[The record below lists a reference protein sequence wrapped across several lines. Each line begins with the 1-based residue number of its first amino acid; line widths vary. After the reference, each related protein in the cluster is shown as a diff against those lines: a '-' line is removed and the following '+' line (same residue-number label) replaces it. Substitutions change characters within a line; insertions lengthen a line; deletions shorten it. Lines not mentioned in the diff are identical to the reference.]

1 MSREKIVVLDFG
13 SQYAH
18 LIAKRFRMLGFY
30 SEIALPS
37 SSLEVFKDAKG
48 IIFSGGPSSV
58 YDANVPEFNEE
69 ILSLDLPIL
78 GLCYG
83 HQLMQKCYGG
93 KVGKAETG
101 EFGFAKLNLNENVKS
116 PLFEGLEQTEQV
128 WMSHQDEVLE
138 AGEGFEIIGSTKDC
152 KAAALQNL
160 SKKRFSLQCHC
171 EVKDTTHG
179 NKIFENFAKICGMQK
194 NWDEDTVLRTILE
207 GIKTQAKDKN
217 VLLFLSG
224 GVDSTITFALLN
236 KALGQERVLGL
247 HIDNGFMRKN
257 ESKNVADS
265 YKKFGFN
272 NFIVEDASE
281 SFLSAIK
288 GLTDPQ
294 KKRMAVGEN
303 FIKVRDEVLAK
314 QHLDENEWLLAQGT
328 LYPDII
334 ESGGTKNS
342 KTIKTHHNRVEGIQ
356 KLIAKGLIIEP
367 IRDLY
372 KDEVRAIGKKL
383 GLSDELVMRHPFP
396 GPGLSINVLCYDG
409 KSWSEKD
416 SEEFK
421 AAQKEL
427 DSVEFTQ
434 FCENCAKSLKRSVLP
449 VRSVGVQGDF
459 RTYRFPACLTF
470 KEEPPVV
477 DTRASVVEPVE
488 TTENT
493 EPLVVEALETT
504 EKTINL
510 DISSASMA
518 KTKGRFFHV
527 PKIREKV
534 ESASSEITNNAK
546 YLNRTVI
553 KLYQRKDA
561 KDEDFKLMEG
571 YCDKTRLDQL
581 REVDNIVLTELHKS
595 GWYNKIFQHL
605 TIDLPYATKEGHASF
620 VLRPVCSEDV
630 MTARFAWLPKE
641 VLNEILY
648 KIAELDF
655 VDAVFFDATNKPPA
669 TFGWE

>member
-1 MSREKIVVLDFG
+1 MARSKIVVLDFG

-37 SSLEVFKDAKG
+37 TDLSAFENAKG
-48 IIFSGGPSSV
+48 IVFSGGPSSV
-58 YDANVPEFNEE
+58 YEENVPEFNEE

-83 HQLMQKCYGG
+83 HQLISKSYGG
-93 KVGKAETG
+93 KVGKAEVG
-101 EFGFAKLNLNENVKS
+101 EFGFAQLNLNPQVNS
-116 PLFEGLEQTEQV
+116 PLFEGIEPSQQV
-128 WMSHQDEVLE
+128 WMSHQDGVLE
-138 AGEGFEIIGSTKDC
+138 IPEGFEVVGSTKDC
-152 KAAALQNL
+152 PAAALQNL

-171 EVKDTTHG
+171 EVKDTPCG
-179 NKIFENFAKICGMQK
+179 NQIFENFARFCGMEK
-194 NWDEDTVLRTILE
+194 NWDQDTVLQVILQQ
-207 GIKTQAKDKN
+207 IKDHAKDRN

-236 KALGQERVLGL
+236 KALGQDKVLGL

-257 ESKNVADS
+257 ESANVADA

-281 SFLSAIK
+281 SFLKAIS

-303 FIKVRDEVLAK
+303 FITVRNEVVEK
-314 QHLDENEWLLAQGT
+314 QHLDENQWLLAQGT

-342 KTIKTHHNRVEGIQ
+342 KTIKTHHNRVAGIQ
-356 KLIAKGLIIEP
+356 ALIEKGLIIEP

-396 GPGLSINVLCYDG
+396 GPGLSINVLCNDG
-409 KSWSEKD
+409 KSWSSKD
-416 SEEFK
+416 DEELK
-421 AAQKEL
+421 SAKDEL
-427 DSVEFTQ
+427 NKMELNM
-434 FCENCAKSLKRSVLP
+434 FCKDCSASMTRDVLP

-459 RTYRFPACLTF
+459 RTYRFPAVLTF
-470 KEEPPVV
+470 KEEG
-477 DTRASVVEPVE
+477 
-488 TTENT
+488 N
-493 EPLVVEALETT
+493 
-504 EKTINL
+504 
-510 DISSASMA
+510 
-518 KTKGRFFHV
+518 GFFHV
-527 PKIREKV
+527 PKSREKV
-534 ESASSEITNNAK
+534 EEASSSITNNAK
-546 YLNRTVI
+546 FLNRTVI
-553 KLYQRKDA
+553 KLYQNPKVKASDM
-561 KDEDFKLMEG
+561 KLQEG
-571 YCDKTRLDQL
+571 YCEKSRLDQL
-581 REVDNIVLTELHKS
+581 REVDNIVLTELHNS
-595 GWYNKIFQHL
+595 GWYDKIFQHL
-605 TIDLPYATKEGHASF
+605 TIDLPFAGSKTHASF

-630 MTARFAWLPKE
+630 MTARFAWLPQDLLSTIIK
-641 VLNEILY
+641 
-648 KIAELDF
+648 KIADLEF
-655 VDAVFFDATNKPPA
+655 VDALYFDATNKPPA

>member
-1 MSREKIVVLDFG
+1 MPREKIVVLDFG

-18 LIAKRFRMLGFY
+18 LIAKRFRILGYY

-37 SSLEVFKDAKG
+37 ADISAFENTKG

-58 YDANVPEFNEE
+58 YEENVPEFNEK
-69 ILSLDLPIL
+69 ILSLEIPIL

-83 HQLMQKCYGG
+83 HQLMTKCYGG
-93 KVGKAETG
+93 KVGKAAVG
-101 EFGFAKLNLNENVKS
+101 EFGFSELKLNSSVKS
-116 PLFEGLEQTEQV
+116 PLFEGIEPVQQV

-138 AGEGFEIIGSTKDC
+138 PGEGFETVGSTKDC
-152 KAAALQNL
+152 AFAAVQNL
-160 SKKRFSLQCHC
+160 AKKRFSLQFHC
-171 EVKDTTHG
+171 EVKDTPCG
-179 NKIFENFAKICGMQK
+179 NQIFENFAKICGMQK
-194 NWDEDTVLRTILE
+194 NWDQDTVLKVILE
-207 GIKTQAKDKN
+207 GIKNQAKDKN

-257 ESKNVADS
+257 ESKNVAEA
-265 YKKFGFN
+265 YRKFGFN

-281 SFLSAIK
+281 SFLTAIK

-294 KKRMAVGEN
+294 QKRMAVGEN
-303 FIKVRDEVLAK
+303 FIKVRNEVLEK
-314 QHLDENEWLLAQGT
+314 QHLDENQWLLAQGT

-342 KTIKTHHNRVEGIQ
+342 KTIKTHHNRVQGIQ
-356 KLIAKGLIIEP
+356 ALIKKGLIIEP
-367 IRDLY
+367 IKDLY

-383 GLSDELVMRHPFP
+383 GLDDSLVMRHPFP
-396 GPGLSINVLCYDG
+396 GPGLSINVLCNDG

-416 SEEFK
+416 QEEFK

-427 DSVEFTQ
+427 DAVHFTQ
-434 FCENCAKSLKRSVLP
+434 FCEHCQQNLKRSVLP

-470 KEEPPVV
+470 KDEG
-477 DTRASVVEPVE
+477 
-488 TTENT
+488 N
-493 EPLVVEALETT
+493 
-504 EKTINL
+504 
-510 DISSASMA
+510 
-518 KTKGRFFHV
+518 GFFHV

-534 ESASSEITNNAK
+534 EGASSEITNSSK
-546 YLNRTVI
+546 FLNRTVI
-553 KLYQRKDA
+553 KLYQNPA
-561 KDEDFKLMEG
+561 VKDEEMKLQEG
-571 YCDKTRLDQL
+571 YCDKRRLDQL

-605 TIDLPYATKEGHASF
+605 TIDLPYASSKDRASF

-630 MTARFAWLPKE
+630 MTARFAWWPKE
-641 VLNEILY
+641 LMDSILSQ
-648 KIAELDF
+648 IAKLDF
-655 VDAVFFDATNKPPA
+655 VDAVYFDATNKPPA